1 MLSYPNI
8 SSLVGQDSV
17 DEKLKGQRDHHV
29 TVARAVQH
37 VTCAHVM
44 SENMHFFANPSPLER
59 EVKMADFEKWVN
71 DNGGEDDIIQKL
83 RSNGFTSEL
92 SSANLDFN
100 VADAADFVM

>member
-29 TVARAVQH
+29 TVARVVQH

-44 SENMHFFANPSPLER
+44 SENMYALIRQPFTAGER
-59 EVKMADFEKWVN
+59 S
-71 DNGGEDDIIQKL
+71 ED
-83 RSNGFTSEL
+83 G
-92 SSANLDFN
+92 
-100 VADAADFVM
+100 